1 MSEWPAHLA
10 VTATR
15 VARATDRLDEVRSF
29 YGDALGLPEIASF
42 LNHAGYSGVIFGL
55 PGAENQLEFTSHAD
69 GSASL
74 APSRDNL
81 LVLYFDDADAVDRL
95 RERLAAQGYP
105 TVRPENPYWER
116 VVSSFTVEDPD
127 GWRVVIVKP
136 HGETP
141 G

>member
-1 MSEWPAHLA
+1 MSEWPEHLA

-15 VARATDRLDEVRSF
+15 VARPTARLDEVRIF

-42 LNHAGYSGVIFGL
+42 ENHAGYSGVIFGL
-55 PGAENQLEFTSHAD
+55 PGAESQLEFTSYAD
-69 GSASL
+69 GGASP

-81 LVLYFDDADAVDRL
+81 LVFYFDDADAVDRL

-105 TVRPENPYWER
+105 TVRPENPYWET

-127 GWRVVIVKP
+127 GWRVVIVSS
-136 HGETP
+136 HGESP
-141 G
+141 A

>member
-1 MSEWPAHLA
+1 MARTSSGNGD
-10 VTATR
+10 TR
-15 VARATDRLDEVRSF
+15 CPCDRPSNEVRSF

-55 PGAENQLEFTSHAD
+55 PGSENQLEFTGHAD

-105 TVRPENPYWER
+105 TVRPENPYRER
-116 VVSSFTVEDPD
+116 VCSSFTVEDPD
-127 GWRVVIVKP
+127 GWRVSSSNHTGKLS
-136 HGETP
+136 G
-141 G
+141 